1 MKPAANRAALFVAA
15 ALVACGPGHA
25 AGGHH
30 AVDNASILDPGACKI
45 EGWFQRGQDGSS
57 LLHAGTGCR
66 VGPVELTAGA
76 DHERQTGD
84 TATGYSLQAKWAA
97 EAAQGLD
104 VGVSVTAETQGRAR
118 PLYQGS
124 VVLALV
130 SWAATETVS
139 LHANLGRDLVH
150 GGPDRSRG
158 GVSVEWAARDGWSL
172 MAERYRQQGGDF
184 VRAGIRWSPATDWTM
199 DLSRNHRLHGPSEAS
214 WTVGLTREFRR

>member
-1 MKPAANRAALFVAA
+1 MKRAVTRAALAVATL
-15 ALVACGPGHA
+15 LVVCGPGHA

-30 AVDNASILDPGACKI
+30 AVDNAAILDPGACKV
-45 EGWFQRGQDGSS
+45 EGWFQQDREGSS

-76 DHERQTGD
+76 DHERQPGEA
-84 TATGYSLQAKWAA
+84 ATGYSLQAKWAA
-97 EAAQGLD
+97 EAVKGLD
-104 VGVSVTAETQGRAR
+104 VGLSVTAETQGRAR

-130 SWAATETVS
+130 SWAATDNLS

-158 GVSVEWAARDGWSL
+158 GLSVEWIPRDGWSVV
-172 MAERYRQQGGDF
+172 AERYRQQAADF
-184 VRAGIRWSPATDWTM
+184 VRAGVRWSPFRDWTM
-199 DLSRNHRLHGPSEAS
+199 DLSRSHRLHGPGDAS
-214 WTVGLTREFRR
+214 WTVGVTREFSR